1 MIGPARA
8 VRRAFHNIS
17 RHRARAVV
25 LAGGVAVGVAM
36 LVFLL
41 AFVAGT
47 RRALLDRVVSSLPI
61 THLTVVP
68 RSFSLSVIRFESPFS
83 TLDPEAVERIER
95 IAGVER
101 VLPMAALKLPAQL
114 RARFFGQG
122 FVTDTGVFGIEPD
135 LVADQVPPDAG
146 FTEAAVDAGEPW
158 PARPIAE
165 SS

>member
-8 VRRAFHNIS
+8 VRRAFHNIG

-68 RSFSLSVIRFESPFS
+68 RSFSLP
-83 TLDPEAVERIER
+83 
-95 IAGVER
+95 AGSS
-101 VLPMAALKLPAQL
+101 QTSDGG
-114 RARFFGQG
+114 AR
-122 FVTDTGVFGIEPD
+122 
-135 LVADQVPPDAG
+135 
-146 FTEAAVDAGEPW
+146 
-158 PARPIAE
+158 
-165 SS
+165 